1 MALITN
7 PATGEI
13 LFTEDPTAYYEQG
26 YRDPTV
32 DELDAAAKREE
43 YGTFA
48 QQAQAQ
54 GERVLRGLTFGA
66 VDGFGTE
73 EENRARADV
82 SQELSPVIS
91 GIASVV
97 PDVAVAAVSG
107 GLGGLATGA
116 GRAAGRA
123 ALAEGGGLIRAGLS
137 AARAGGMAALGA
149 ESVGTGLVGAG
160 QQAYDEGRELGQ
172 DIGADAEN
180 ALIWGG
186 LNFGLG
192 SFMLGATRKAGKV
205 AGKEL
210 DDIAEAAEFRAAGKA
225 EADVAA
231 RADSTT
237 VSQGLETEL
246 GAEDLTYMDGGAPA
260 PASPVDLSGMSL
272 KDLGQSADG
281 MRPDSLERL
290 RNDPEFLASGR
301 MRSERAADY
310 EQGISLGI
318 DPEGGAVRLQDG
330 RHRLQVARE
339 NGLTEVYGTVR
350 ELGSGDVMYQ
360 GPIPI
365 APKAG
370 AVRQG
375 EREAV
380 EAGVE
385 RALNNASRA
394 EADDIVESAIGKAPE
409 AEADSFGRQR
419 RLYINRE
426 AIREVAAGEMQRD
439 LSELVEDVGKVAR
452 TDKLSSISREVGEN
466 LTAQRAVAKGVAQ
479 DAAKFAGELR
489 AEARAYAQA
498 SGKKGLQY
506 AIPGQKSWNMAL
518 LDSAKQVQEAKTGRA
533 MFEALDSFK
542 RTAQD
547 FKLSL
552 EKGALNSENPIHH
565 QALIPKIDSFASRIR
580 GALEDSSTWGKAGDM
595 QRAYNAVLSDKLI
608 PHMRVFEEAVLKK
621 THQGYDGLWKM
632 EGWENK
638 IGALLKGND
647 AGNRRH
653 VSAVLDGMD
662 ELAGVRRQFGDAKMA
677 DRIEGKV
684 AKVRRTLGLADEVA
698 DAEERMHALGQIIGG
713 GPLGGAMAGGL
724 AGGVPGAVIGAALP
738 GAVRGFVMGDL
749 IQSFQKLSGATDNA
763 LKRGVDD
770 WIKSSRLR
778 GSGMKIPKLPAL
790 SPEAKQLRDVA
801 ARRGVSQGMAL
812 FMGEDESPSAAFDRL
827 KDKLLD
833 EEGFFNG
840 IAEEY
845 GTLQTESPETFM
857 MVAARADMSRRYLL
871 ERMPANVAV
880 SAANP
885 NGYPPA
891 REAIEDWAVYVNAVR
906 HPMRAAQNI
915 AGMRV
920 QEVEALRTTAP
931 RLHEMLQQRVIEGIA
946 RAKENGTQLD
956 DATLA
961 RIGILFPDVD
971 GFASPVFSKELGQV
985 VRDYNLAQKMGGRS
999 PSPINPKDPSP
1010 AAATVQGGPTFGQGF

>member
-1 MALITN
+1 MLIYN
-7 PATGEI
+7 PASGEMRV
-13 LFTEDPTAYYEQG
+13 TDDPSSFYSLG
-26 YRDPTV
+26 WRDPT
-32 DELDAAAKREE
+32 DEEALHSARVEE
-43 YGTFA
+43 YGGFED
-48 QQAQAQ
+48 QLQAQA
-54 GERVLRGLTFGA
+54 ERVVRGATLGL

-73 EENRARADV
+73 EENRARAEV
-82 SQELSPVIS
+82 SAELSPVIS
-91 GIASVV
+91 GVASIV
-97 PDVAVAAVSG
+97 PDVAVAAATG

-123 ALAEGGGLIRAGLS
+123 ALAEGAGLVRAGLS
-137 AARAGGMAALGA
+137 AARAGGMAALAG

-180 ALIWGG
+180 ALVWGG

-192 SFMLGATRKAGKV
+192 SFMLGATKKAGKL

-231 RADSTT
+231 RVEATALPEEAIPGTPGQIFDVEGTT
-237 VSQGLETEL
+237 PL
-246 GAEDLTYMDGGAPA
+246 GADDLTYLDGGQPSPFP
-260 PASPVDLSGMSL
+260 PAS
-272 KDLGQSADG
+272 DLG
-281 MRPDSLERL
+281 RK
-290 RNDPEFLASGR
+290 AS
-301 MRSERAADY
+301 
-310 EQGISLGI
+310 
-318 DPEGGAVRLQDG
+318 
-330 RHRLQVARE
+330 
-339 NGLTEVYGTVR
+339 
-350 ELGSGDVMYQ
+350 
-360 GPIPI
+360 
-365 APKAG
+365 AG
-370 AVRQG
+370 AVREG

-380 EAGVE
+380 EGGVE

-439 LSELVEDVGKVAR
+439 LTDLVSDVGQVAR
-452 TDKLSSISREVGEN
+452 ADKLSTISREVSEN
-466 LTAQRAVAKGVAQ
+466 VTAQRAVARGVAQ

-498 SGKKGLQY
+498 SGKKKGLQY
-506 AIPGQKSWNMAL
+506 ATPGAKGWNMAL
-518 LDSAKQVQEAKTGRA
+518 LDHAKEIEQAKSGRS
-533 MFEALDSFK
+533 MFEALNKFK
-542 RTAQD
+542 QVAD
-547 FKLSL
+547 DYKVSL
-552 EKGALNSENPIHH
+552 EKGALNSDNPIHH
-565 QALIPKIDSFASRIR
+565 QALIPKIDSFAGRIR
-580 GALEDSSTWGKAGDM
+580 SALEDSNTWGKAGEM

-608 PHMRVFEEAVLKK
+608 PHMRVFEDAVLKR
-621 THQGYDGLWKM
+621 THQGYDGLWKL

-653 VSAVLDGMD
+653 VAAVLDGMD

-677 DRIEGKV
+677 DRIEAKV
-684 AKVRRTLGLADEVA
+684 AKVRRTIGLADEVA

-713 GPLGGAMAGGL
+713 GPMGGFLAGGL
-724 AGGVPGAVIGAALP
+724 AGGLPGAAIGAVLP
-738 GAVRGFVMGDL
+738 GAVRGLVMGDL

-763 LKRGVDD
+763 LRRGVDD
-770 WIKSSRLR
+770 WIRSSRLR
-778 GSGMKIPKLPAL
+778 GTGVKLPKLPAL

-827 KDKLLD
+827 KEKLLD
-833 EEGFFNG
+833 EEGFFQTV
-840 IAEEY
+840 ADEY
-845 GTLQTESPETFM
+845 GTLQSESPETFM
-857 MVAARADMSRRYLL
+857 MIAARADMSRRYLI
-871 ERMPANVAV
+871 ERMPPNVAV

-920 QEVEALRTTAP
+920 QEVEALRTTSP
-931 RLHEMLQQRVIEGIA
+931 RLHEMLQQYVIEGIA

-956 DATLA
+956 DSTLA

-971 GFASPVFSKELGQV
+971 GFASPVFSRELGQV
-985 VRDYNLAQKMGGRS
+985 VRDYNLAQRMGGKS
-999 PSPINPKDPSP
+999 PSPINPKDPNP
-1010 AAATVQGGPTFGQGF
+1010 ATATVQGGPTFGQGF